1 MSILL
6 WHRRPASESGRLCR
20 DAGGAPA
27 WRNVTPKLT
36 SDVVVT
42 AESTKRIVYGARR
55 RASPWSHSV
64 PRADG
69 PAPTEI
75 RQGRACPARSPFDL
89 TMSARV
95 PLVCWGVMP
104 RL

>member
-1 MSILL
+1 VTILDARSFPLTTRAPVVLLGMSILL

-55 RASPWSHSV
+55 RASP
-64 PRADG
+64 
-69 PAPTEI
+69 
-75 RQGRACPARSPFDL
+75 
-89 TMSARV
+89 
-95 PLVCWGVMP
+95 
-104 RL
+104 